1 MLYVAIVDPIKPFK
15 YGIRFS
21 MSIELLGD
29 RLKRI
34 QAIAKRKNYFS
45 SEAQLARKIGYSPQ
59 ALTYWKANVRKIPK
73 DVIEPLC
80 SVFRIRPDVFLN
92 DTIQVSGIKH
102 YVNWSNTSYFE
113 IVDEKLYEGL
123 TLVEVQNVLQY
134 KQENPS
140 KIFPAVEN
148 RELSRV

>member
-1 MLYVAIVDPIKPFK
+1 
-15 YGIRFS
+15 

-34 QAIAKRKNYFS
+34 QAIAKRKGYFS
-45 SEAQLARKIGYSPQ
+45 SEAQLARRIGYSPQ

-73 DVIEPLC
+73 DVIEPL
-80 SVFRIRPDVFLN
+80 SKIFRIDPETFLYGSLRGF
-92 DTIQVSGIKH
+92 DGVIYTGTIQVSGIKH

-123 TLVEVQNVLQY
+123 SLIEVQNVLKY
-134 KQENPS
+134 KQENPN